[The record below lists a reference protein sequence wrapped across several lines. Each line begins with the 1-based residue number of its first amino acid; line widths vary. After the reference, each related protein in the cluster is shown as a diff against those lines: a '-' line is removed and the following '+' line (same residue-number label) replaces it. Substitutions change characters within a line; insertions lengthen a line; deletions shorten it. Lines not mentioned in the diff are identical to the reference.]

1 MSFDSFYN
9 TLTSILPGLQLTV
22 LITVAAFFLG
32 QLLALPF
39 ALALYYKSPIF
50 YWPVAI
56 YTFMTRGSPLLIQLF
71 IFYNLFGKWS
81 SALAIQ
87 KNTIFWFILN
97 DAKYCAIFVIGL
109 NSASYMAVILLG
121 ALRQIPQGQNEA
133 ATSLGLNSHFRL
145 FDILLPQVY
154 RNILPTI
161 GNEMI
166 IVLKGSSLASVI
178 TIMDVFSRAKSFMS
192 NGAAAFDAFFAAAI
206 LYLCLGFI
214 IAMIFKLLEYYFLPA
229 SITGHRTK

>member
-1 MSFDSFYN
+1 MPLDTSYQA
-9 TLTSILPGLQLTV
+9 LTSILPGLQLTV
-22 LITVAAFFLG
+22 IITVFAFLLG

-39 ALALYYKSPIF
+39 ALALYYKSPFF

-81 SALAIQ
+81 QALGFERHSIP
-87 KNTIFWFILN
+87 WLILN

-121 ALRQIPQGQNEA
+121 ALKQIPQGQNEA
-133 ATSLGLNSHFRL
+133 AISLGLNKRFRL
-145 FDILLPQVY
+145 QDILLPQVY
-154 RNILPTI
+154 RNSLPTI

-178 TIMDVFSRAKSFMS
+178 TIMDVFNLTKSFMFKGS
-192 NGAAAFDAFFAAAI
+192 AAFEAFFAAAL

-214 IAMIFKLLEYYFLPA
+214 IAMIFKLLEHYFLPA
-229 SITGHRTK
+229 SITGHRTN